1 MKQKKTIEKVIE
13 PSTSRTAKGILLQI
27 LKDEINNIQG
37 IHNIYYKIDNEKR
50 LKITNIVSMEN
61 HYEDV

>member
-1 MKQKKTIEKVIE
+1 MKQKKTIEKAIE
-13 PSTSRTAKGILLQI
+13 PSTSKTAKGILLQI

-37 IHNIYYKIDNEKR
+37 IYNIYYKIDNEKR